1 MVAGQIMQE
10 KYQNPIFWHQDLI
23 RILYDAAT
31 RTGEDSSPRVSVL
44 FGAEVMN
51 IHTGDAIIGADGAR
65 GVVRQTLMQEEDT
78 SLESDIPTGIA
89 VFCTI
94 IPKALIVENDFATWF
109 YNDLGVGACI
119 WPVGEAN
126 DLALCI
132 YTPDSS
138 QDGTWTEEAEKKFT
152 DVLGQC
158 DVRLQ
163 RLAALAGAATCV
175 QLKEPYTLESWAS
188 QSGRVLVLGEAAHPF
203 PPGGFHPYSVALE
216 DAAFIGKIFSH
227 TRNRDRVP
235 EFFYAFQ
242 EHRHVQF
249 RNTSLPFLNAGFVR
263 EARCS
268 RIRGID
274 MEYVQAMTLPEGE
287 MQAQRDAGIRANYA
301 AGRNGLEGNFEH
313 MLDDYRTV
321 FGYDAMD
328 DADEWWINW
337 GRFRD
342 TGRTDGPINL
352 SQALISSV
360 TTCVENDGNAEE
372 AEEKIL
378 LQQIH
383 QLSNDLRLTWVQGGI
398 RIRKTDIESK
408 GFFDLQRTPAP
419 LRALKEDNVLKLGAR
434 VNQMLMRCDEVG
446 FSVQDAG
453 RYFESTETTSREDG
467 IITHNIPGSLLQ
479 VKHIDKIR
487 LPTTRKWMLQDS
499 ERENEGSNALDCP
512 RPRVQAA
519 LTNTP
524 NGLNTRLSFSRQ

>member
-203 PPGGFHPYSVALE
+203 PVAWGFHPYSVALE

-242 EHRHVQF
+242 EHRHVL
-249 RNTSLPFLNAGFVR
+249 SEKPVALG
-263 EARCS
+263 S
-268 RIRGID
+268 
-274 MEYVQAMTLPEGE
+274 EGLTWT
-287 MQAQRDAGIRANYA
+287 
-301 AGRNGLEGNFEH
+301 GRNGLEGNFEH

-419 LRALKEDNVLKLGAR
+419 LRALKEDNVLKL
-434 VNQMLMRCDEVG
+434 E
-446 FSVQDAG
+446 
-453 RYFESTETTSREDG
+453 
-467 IITHNIPGSLLQ
+467 P
-479 VKHIDKIR
+479 
-487 LPTTRKWMLQDS
+487 
-499 ERENEGSNALDCP
+499 
-512 RPRVQAA
+512 
-519 LTNTP
+519 
-524 NGLNTRLSFSRQ
+524 

>member
-1 MVAGQIMQE
+1 MSDSEVGLDFIIVGASVSGLASAISLKKSGHSVLVLEKQAQLGGAGSGLNGCARICPNGSKILLDWGLLGTE
-10 KYQNPIFWHQDLI
+10 TKAKAAGLPGFSFYKYNAGEVSEPDLLGENRWHEELLFEAREVTCNFVSHQDLI

-51 IHTGDAIIGADGAR
+51 VDCDSCTVTLRSGQIHTGDAIIGADGAR

-89 VFCTI
+89 VFWCMH
-94 IPKALIVENDFATWF
+94 L
-109 YNDLGVGACI
+109 AC
-119 WPVGEAN
+119 GEAN

-203 PPGGFHPYSVALE
+203 PVAWGFHPYSVALE

-249 RNTSLPFLNAGFVR
+249 RNASLPFLNAGFVR

-372 AEEKIL
+372 AEEK
-378 LQQIH
+378 
-383 QLSNDLRLTWVQGGI
+383 
-398 RIRKTDIESK
+398 
-408 GFFDLQRTPAP
+408 
-419 LRALKEDNVLKLGAR
+419 
-434 VNQMLMRCDEVG
+434 
-446 FSVQDAG
+446 
-453 RYFESTETTSREDG
+453 
-467 IITHNIPGSLLQ
+467 
-479 VKHIDKIR
+479 
-487 LPTTRKWMLQDS
+487 
-499 ERENEGSNALDCP
+499 
-512 RPRVQAA
+512 
-519 LTNTP
+519 
-524 NGLNTRLSFSRQ
+524 